1 MFKSNSFLPPAEPGW
16 SWLGALV
23 IGGLLVG
30 LVMIFTL

>member
-1 MFKSNSFLPPAEPGW
+1 MSKSNPLLPPAEPGW
-16 SWLGALV
+16 SWLGALL